1 MNLRK
6 ALLLLAVATFVAATA
21 QAQFG
26 VYGTFTA
33 TRMGNIKSSP
43 EATGFNTGI
52 NNSVSP
58 LGGTGGIYYD
68 FLKLGPV
75 KLGAD
80 LRGSIVTTKRGAF
93 TNANGGGARINSALF
108 GVRAVFHAPIMRSIV
123 KPYIQGSAGI
133 GSTNYGLLYGANGVT
148 LRNNFEY
155 MGFAGVDIPILP
167 IMDFRLVEVGIGG
180 LNPFGNNS
188 HNYSLQTVSSG
199 VVFHL
204 PF

>member
-6 ALLLLAVATFVAATA
+6 TLLLLAIAIFAVATAHA
-21 QAQFG
+21 QLG

-33 TRMGNIKSSP
+33 QRLGNLKSSP
-43 EATGFNTGI
+43 EATNPSAV
-52 NNSVSP
+52 NNDVSP

-68 FLKLGPV
+68 FFKIGPV

-108 GVRAVFHAPIMRSIV
+108 GVRAVFNAPLFHSVLR
-123 KPYIQGSAGI
+123 PYLQASAGM
-133 GSTNYGLLYGANGVT
+133 GSTNYGLLYGASGVSLHT
-148 LRNNFEY
+148 NFEY
-155 MGFAGVDIPILP
+155 MGFAGVDIPLLP
-167 IMDFRLVEVGIGG
+167 VMDFRLVELGIGG
-180 LNPFGNNS
+180 LNPFGTNS
-188 HNYSLQTVSSG
+188 HNYPLQSVSSG

>member
-6 ALLLLAVATFVAATA
+6 AFLLLAVASFVTATA

-33 TRMGNIKSSP
+33 TRMSNIKSSP
-43 EATGFNTGI
+43 EAAGFSGVKNDA
-52 NNSVSP
+52 SP
-58 LGGTGGIYYD
+58 LGGTGGVYYD

-80 LRGSIVTTKRGAF
+80 LRGSILTTKRGAF
-93 TNANGGGARINSALF
+93 DTANGGGTRINSALL
-108 GVRAVFHAPIMRSIV
+108 GVRAVFHAPILRSMV
-123 KPYIQGSAGI
+123 KPYIQASAGL
-133 GSTNYGLLYGANGVT
+133 GSTNYGLLYGEGGVT

-180 LNPFGNNS
+180 LNPFGNNG
-188 HNYSLQTVSSG
+188 HNYSLRTVSSG

>member
-6 ALLLLAVATFVAATA
+6 ALLLLAIATFATATA

-33 TRMGNIKSSP
+33 SRLTNLKSSP
-43 EATGFNTGI
+43 EAANLSGV
-52 NNSVSP
+52 NNDVSP
-58 LGGTGGIYYD
+58 LGGTAGIYYD

-93 TNANGGGARINSALF
+93 TNYNGGGARVNSALF
-108 GVRAVFHAPIMRSIV
+108 GVRAVFHTRLLHSL
-123 KPYIQGSAGI
+123 KPYLQASAGL
-133 GSTNYGLLYGANGVT
+133 GSTNYGLLYSNGVT

-155 MGFAGVDIPILP
+155 MGFAGVDIPIL
-167 IMDFRLVEVGIGG
+167 
-180 LNPFGNNS
+180 
-188 HNYSLQTVSSG
+188 
-199 VVFHL
+199 
-204 PF
+204 

>member
-6 ALLLLAVATFVAATA
+6 ALLLLAVAIFATA
-21 QAQFG
+21 TVQAQLG

-33 TRMGNIKSSP
+33 SRLTNLKSSP
-43 EATGFNTGI
+43 EAANFSGV
-52 NNSVSP
+52 NNDVSP

-68 FLKLGPV
+68 CCKVGPAKLGV
-75 KLGAD
+75 D

-93 TNANGGGARINSALF
+93 TNYNGGGARINSALF
-108 GVRAVFHAPIMRSIV
+108 GVRASFQTHLLHSL
-123 KPYIQGSAGI
+123 KPYLQVSAGM
-133 GSTNYGLLYGANGVT
+133 GSSNYGLLYGNGVT
-148 LRNNFEY
+148 LHNNFEY

-167 IMDFRLVEVGIGG
+167 IMDFRLIELGAGG

-188 HNYSLQTVSSG
+188 HNYPLQSVSSG
-199 VVFHL
+199 IVFHL

>member
-1 MNLRK
+1 MNLSK
-6 ALLLLAVATFVAATA
+6 ALLLLAVATFATA
-21 QAQFG
+21 TAHAQLG

-33 TRMGNIKSSP
+33 SRLSNLRSSP
-43 EATGFNTGI
+43 ETTNPNAV
-52 NNSVSP
+52 NNDVSP

-93 TNANGGGARINSALF
+93 SNANGGGARINSALF
-108 GVRAVFHAPIMRSIV
+108 GVRAVFHTPIFHSL
-123 KPYIQGSAGI
+123 KPYLQASAGI
-133 GSTNYGLLYGANGVT
+133 GNSNYGLLYGNKGVT
-148 LRNNFEY
+148 LNSNFEY

-167 IMDFRLVEVGIGG
+167 IMDFRLVEIGAGG
-180 LNPFGNNS
+180 LNPFGTSS
-188 HNYSLQTVSSG
+188 HNYPLQSVSSG
-199 VVFHL
+199 IVFHL

>member
-6 ALLLLAVATFVAATA
+6 ALLLLAVASFATATA
-21 QAQFG
+21 QAQLG

-33 TRMGNIKSSP
+33 TQMTNLKSSP
-43 EATGFNTGI
+43 EATTPNAI
-52 NNSVSP
+52 NNDVAP

-68 FLKLGPV
+68 FLKLGPI

-80 LRGSIVTTKRGAF
+80 LRGSIVTTKRGAL

-108 GVRAVFHAPIMRSIV
+108 GVRAVFHAPLFHSVLR
-123 KPYIQGSAGI
+123 PYVQGSFGL
-133 GSTNYGLLYGANGVT
+133 GSTNYGLLYGSNGVS

-155 MGFAGVDIPILP
+155 MGYAGVDIPLLP
-167 IMDFRLVEVGIGG
+167 IMDFRLVELGAGG
-180 LNPFGNNS
+180 LNPFGTNS
-188 HNYSLQTVSSG
+188 HNYPLQSVSTG

>member
-6 ALLLLAVATFVAATA
+6 ALLLLAVATFVTATA
-21 QAQFG
+21 PAQLG

-33 TRMGNIKSSP
+33 SRLGNIKSSP
-43 EATGFNTGI
+43 EISSSTGV
-52 NNSVSP
+52 NNDVSP

-68 FLKLGPV
+68 FFKLGPV

-80 LRGSIVTTKRGAF
+80 LRGSIVTTKRGAY

-108 GVRAVFHAPIMRSIV
+108 GVRASFHTPVLHSL
-123 KPYIQGSAGI
+123 KPYLQASAGI
-133 GSTNYGLLYGANGVT
+133 GSSNYGLLYSNGVT

-167 IMDFRLVEVGIGG
+167 IMDFRLVEVGMGG

-188 HNYSLQTVSSG
+188 HNYSLQSVSSG

>member
-6 ALLLLAVATFVAATA
+6 ALLLLAVASFATATA

-33 TRMGNIKSSP
+33 SRLSNIKSSP
-43 EATGFNTGI
+43 ENTAPNAV
-52 NNSVSP
+52 NNDVAP

-93 TNANGGGARINSALF
+93 TNSNGGGARVNSALF
-108 GVRAVFHAPIMRSIV
+108 GVRAVFHAPVLHSVLR
-123 KPYIQGSAGI
+123 PYIQGSVGL
-133 GSTNYGLLYGANGVT
+133 GSSNYGLLYGNTGIV
-148 LRNNFEY
+148 LHNNFEY
-155 MGFAGVDIPILP
+155 MGFAGVDIPLLP

-180 LNPFGNNS
+180 LNPFGTNS
-188 HNYSLQTVSSG
+188 HNYPLQSVSSG

>member
-6 ALLLLAVATFVAATA
+6 ALLLLAVATLATATA
-21 QAQFG
+21 QAQLG

-33 TRMGNIKSSP
+33 NKLSNIKSSP
-43 EATGFNTGI
+43 EATTPSAV
-52 NNSVSP
+52 NNDVSP
-58 LGGTGGIYYD
+58 LGGTGGVYYD

-80 LRGSIVTTKRGAF
+80 LRGSIVTTKRGAY

-108 GVRAVFHAPIMRSIV
+108 GVRAVFHAPV
-123 KPYIQGSAGI
+123 LQHVLKPYVQGSFGL
-133 GSTNYGLLYGANGVT
+133 GSSNYGLLYGNTGVS

-155 MGFAGVDIPILP
+155 MGFAGVDIPLLP
-167 IMDFRLVEVGIGG
+167 IMDFRLVELGVGG
-180 LNPFGNNS
+180 LNPFGANS
-188 HNYSLQTVSSG
+188 HNYSLQSVSTG

>member
-1 MNLRK
+1 MNFRK
-6 ALLLLAVATFVAATA
+6 ALLLLAIATFVTVTA
-21 QAQFG
+21 QAQLG

-33 TRMGNIKSSP
+33 SRLTNLKSSP
-43 EATGFNTGI
+43 EATNAGAI
-52 NNSVSP
+52 NNDVSP

-80 LRGSIVTTKRGAF
+80 VRGSIVTTKRGAF

-108 GVRAVFHAPIMRSIV
+108 GVRAVFRAPLFHSVLR
-123 KPYIQGSAGI
+123 PYIQGSFGL
-133 GSTNYGLLYGANGVT
+133 GSTNYGLLYGSTGVS

-155 MGFAGVDIPILP
+155 MGIAGVDIPLTP
-167 IMDFRLVEVGIGG
+167 FMDFRLVELGAGG
-180 LNPFGNNS
+180 LNPFGTNS
-188 HNYSLQTVSSG
+188 HNYPLQSVSSG